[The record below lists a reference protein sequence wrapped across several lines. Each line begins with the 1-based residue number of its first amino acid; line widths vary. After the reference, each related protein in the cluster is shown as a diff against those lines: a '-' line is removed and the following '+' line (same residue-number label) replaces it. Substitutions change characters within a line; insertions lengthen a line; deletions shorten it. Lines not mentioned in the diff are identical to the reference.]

1 MKPAEAV
8 NKAYEVKSL
17 EAAKILNTTHIFAP
31 SRQRSAQ
38 NYVETLKTL
47 SNFYVRSSNS
57 KEKRW
62 KVIETITFNDLIIF
76 HSTHSNQTCINMRG
90 MTKRFASLVSFITQ

>member
-1 MKPAEAV
+1 MGNPDALIILSTTSNFHMKPAEAV

-57 KEKRW
+57 KEKR
-62 KVIETITFNDLIIF
+62 
-76 HSTHSNQTCINMRG
+76 
-90 MTKRFASLVSFITQ
+90 